1 MITLGLDVG
10 ASSSKWVLSN
20 GGEVVARGLGAPFR
34 GHLNS
39 EADVELARQA
49 LAGIRA
55 EFDRVPEAVHAG
67 VTGLTSGTP
76 QAEILR
82 VLIAEVLGA
91 SRATVESDL
100 DLAYR
105 AHFQPS
111 EGVLVYAGT
120 GAIGYHVGADGR
132 VLRAGGRGFLIGDD
146 GGGFAIGRAALR
158 VVTGGFDAGRVP
170 SGLLSDAV
178 LEMIGGQ
185 SWEAVRA
192 YVYGGGAGAV
202 AALVPAVG
210 QAAERG
216 DLEAQAIL
224 QQAGRDLA
232 HLAATLFGATSPL
245 PLVATGN
252 ALKVSPLIFE
262 AMRGALPADIA
273 VRLVHLDH
281 AEAAARLAQM
291 S

>member
-10 ASSSKWVLSN
+10 ASSSKWALLD
-20 GGEVVARGLGAPFR
+20 GGEVLARGRGAPFR

-39 EADVELARQA
+39 EADVEAARQA
-49 LAGIRA
+49 LAGIRT
-55 EFDRVPEAVHAG
+55 ELGRVPEAVHAG
-67 VTGLTSGTP
+67 VTGLTSSST
-76 QAEILR
+76 QAETLR
-82 VLIAEVLGA
+82 ALIAEMIGA
-91 SRATVESDL
+91 ARVTVESDL

-105 AHFQPS
+105 AHFQPG

-120 GAIGYHVGADGR
+120 GAIGHHVGADGR

-158 VVTGGFDAGRVP
+158 VVTGGFDAGRAP

-178 LEMIGGQ
+178 LEVIGGR

-192 YVYGGGAGAV
+192 YIYGGGAGTV
-202 AALVPAVG
+202 AALAPAVG

-232 HLAATLFGATSPL
+232 HLAATLLGATGPL
-245 PLVATGN
+245 PVVATGN
-252 ALKVSPLIFE
+252 ALKVSPLIFD

-273 VRLVHLDH
+273 VRMVHLDH
-281 AEAAARLAQM
+281 AEAAARLAQ